1 MTGLKATLK
10 RALVVLVFLALALA
24 LALVPMPTAL
34 THGPAAFLV
43 EADHAASHAAE
54 GALWQADGDTPHDA
68 IDHDHSTSVILPA
81 ADDPAPPPGDEVQ
94 SLRHVSLAGVA
105 GNGLRRP
112 PRGLV

>member
-10 RALVVLVFLALALA
+10 RAMVVLVFLALAL
-24 LALVPMPTAL
+24 VPMPKAV

-54 GALWQADGDTPHDA
+54 GALWQADGDTLHDA
-68 IDHDHSTSVILPA
+68 IDHDHSTSVILSA
-81 ADDPAPPPGDEVQ
+81 ADNLAPPLGQ
-94 SLRHVSLAGVA
+94 HFRSLRHVSLAGIA

>member
-10 RALVVLVFLALALA
+10 RAMVVLVFLG
-24 LALVPMPTAL
+24 LALVPIPKAV

-43 EADHAASHAAE
+43 EAGHAAYHAE
-54 GALWQADGDTPHDA
+54 QGHVWQADGDTPHDA

-94 SLRHVSLAGVA
+94 SLRHVSLAGIA